1 MALYHRLSMLL
12 HIMLKQSNQNTQS
25 STLPPVR
32 RTCPV
37 ILFVGQVN
45 HAKSHVR
52 LSGDDILYFFMPV
65 SPYLVL
71 WLRELHVIVQCR
83 MRAAH
88 WYIHIL

>member
-1 MALYHRLSMLL
+1 MYYQLVSMFILNRYTVTY
-12 HIMLKQSNQNTQS
+12 MYMYQS

-52 LSGDDILYFFMPV
+52 LSGDDISYFFMRV
-65 SPYLVL
+65 SPYLVP

-83 MRAAH
+83 MCAAH

>member
-1 MALYHRLSMLL
+1 MPGDD
-12 HIMLKQSNQNTQS
+12 QS

-52 LSGDDILYFFMPV
+52 LSGDDISYFFMPV
-65 SPYLVL
+65 SPYLVS

-83 MRAAH
+83 ICAPLIGIFTFRN
-88 WYIHIL
+88 Y